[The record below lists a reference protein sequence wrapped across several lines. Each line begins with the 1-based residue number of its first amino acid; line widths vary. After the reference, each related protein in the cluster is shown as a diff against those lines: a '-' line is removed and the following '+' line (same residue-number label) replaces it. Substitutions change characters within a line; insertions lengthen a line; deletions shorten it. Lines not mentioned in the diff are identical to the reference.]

1 MGSRKHHR
9 HVTVGAALLTSVLLL
24 TSCGSDEE
32 ASGSQGPDLSA
43 PPQKLSLSNVKGV
56 KLPVSSVHGPRDVGT
71 YSDASG
77 WEHSP
82 QGAALAAVNGSIRPM
97 LADDKHWEDA
107 AAAAFAPTAGR
118 DVFTQARVSIIGK
131 GIDKTLL
138 PTAFNGYKFNDYS
151 DEHAAVTVFT
161 SYTDGSKAANEYQ
174 MDFTG
179 GDWKIHLPD
188 DGDAGGS
195 VEAVDN
201 FPDDMVSL
209 EAK

>member
-1 MGSRKHHR
+1 MGSRTSHR
-9 HVTVGAALLTSVLLL
+9 RVAAGAVLMASALLL

-43 PPQKLSLSNVKGV
+43 PPQKLSWSKVKGV
-56 KLPVSSVHGPRDVGT
+56 SLPVSSVHGPRDVGT

-82 QGAALAAVNGSIRPM
+82 QGAALAAVNGSIRPI
-97 LADDKHWEDA
+97 LADDKHWEEA
-107 AAAAFAPTAGR
+107 AAAAFAPTEGR
-118 DVFTQARVSIIGK
+118 DLFTQARVSIIGQ
-131 GIDKTLL
+131 GMDKSLL
-138 PTAFNGYKFNDYS
+138 PTAFNGYKFSDYS
-151 DEHAAVTVFT
+151 DEHAEVTVFT
-161 SYTDGSKAANEYQ
+161 SYTDGSKASNEYA

-188 DGDAGGS
+188 DGNAGGS
-195 VEAVDN
+195 VKAVDN
-201 FPDDMVSL
+201 FPDDMVPL